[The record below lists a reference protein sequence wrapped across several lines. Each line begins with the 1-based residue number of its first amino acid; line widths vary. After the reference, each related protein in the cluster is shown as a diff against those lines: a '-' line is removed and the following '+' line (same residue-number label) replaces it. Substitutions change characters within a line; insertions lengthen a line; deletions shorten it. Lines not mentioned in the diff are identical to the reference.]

1 MLDALLATAATTT
14 STAPTGVGTDAL
26 LIGAIVALANAVTE
40 AVKSYAARRSRHA
53 NGGASV
59 GHCPECHEGVKRTL
73 QIASQADSD
82 GVPLVYSGH
91 QVSKKLDRVAD
102 ELASVARQLKKE

>member
-1 MLDALLATAATTT
+1 MLDALLASAAAP
-14 STAPTGVGTDAL
+14 TAPTSTGTDAL
-26 LIGAIVALANAVTE
+26 LIGAFVALANAITE
-40 AVKSYAARRSRHA
+40 AVKSYVARRSKNG
-53 NGGASV
+53 NGGGH

-73 QIASQADSD
+73 QIASQADAD